1 MVFCFC
7 PVSWKLALKI
17 NQRTSVAAS
26 TRRSTK
32 PNAIPVSVM
41 TNMIPAVRKISSS
54 IDPAICA
61 TSMSD
66 ACVETPCRA
75 NRGEDTDG
83 TDGETAGPMRDR
95 LLLDAPDERVAR
107 AGRAQMRAEDERR
120 ADDASMVVRN
130 EENGRGAG
138 NGPGPKRM
146 DWIAKTIFI
155 PGRRFAV
162 GETGSIS
169 STKGIPDG
177 VPVTA

>member
-1 MVFCFC
+1 MSAWSFAFC

-138 NGPGPKRM
+138 NQQGRGTGTGPKRM
-146 DWIAKTIFI
+146 DWIA
-155 PGRRFAV
+155 
-162 GETGSIS
+162 
-169 STKGIPDG
+169 
-177 VPVTA
+177 

>member
-1 MVFCFC
+1 
-7 PVSWKLALKI
+7 
-17 NQRTSVAAS
+17 
-26 TRRSTK
+26 
-32 PNAIPVSVM
+32 
-41 TNMIPAVRKISSS
+41 MIPAVRKISSS

-130 EENGRGAG
+130 EGERGREPTRGTG
-138 NGPGPKRM
+138 TGRM
-146 DWIAKTIFI
+146 DWIA
-155 PGRRFAV
+155 
-162 GETGSIS
+162 
-169 STKGIPDG
+169 
-177 VPVTA
+177 